1 MPKFTNA
8 KKFNKTNIKNVP
20 KDKPIVYRL
29 LNNSNDDL
37 YLGIAKKN
45 RTQDRLLEHI
55 NLKKEKIS
63 GATKIKI
70 AQVPN
75 LDNAKNIEKK
85 LIKQLQPKFNI
96 KNK

>member
-20 KDKPIVYRL
+20 ENKPIIYRL

-37 YLGIAKKN
+37 YLGIAKRN

-63 GATKIKI
+63 S
-70 AQVPN
+70 
-75 LDNAKNIEKK
+75 
-85 LIKQLQPKFNI
+85 
-96 KNK
+96 

>member
-1 MPKFTNA
+1 MSKFTNV

-20 KDKPIVYRL
+20 EDKPIVYRL

-37 YLGIAKKN
+37 YLGIAKRN

-75 LDNAKNIEKK
+75 LDNAKNVEKK

-96 KNK
+96 KDK